1 MQFLGPGEGR
11 EGVHPGSRPP
21 PLSVPRVPV
30 GRAGHCSTQRGS
42 CSAGA
47 AAEGRGPGGRS
58 SVLVKRL
65 ALFTPC
71 RERWRGRL
79 WLVGNARALWTLP
92 QEVSGWRPSGT
103 VARVPAGNVAQE
115 GCRVG
120 RASAAWKPVGKYPA
134 GFLWLG
140 GAQQESGPDSAGRP
154 GSRCSLKP
162 GKGCCP
168 EVCPA
173 EALPLPAALLRPLAP
188 GCVVQSHDDA
198 PEPSTVG
205 GGVRAAWKQEA
216 ERDRDS

>member
-188 GCVVQSHDDA
+188 GCVVQS
-198 PEPSTVG
+198 
-205 GGVRAAWKQEA
+205 RLFMW
-216 ERDRDS
+216 